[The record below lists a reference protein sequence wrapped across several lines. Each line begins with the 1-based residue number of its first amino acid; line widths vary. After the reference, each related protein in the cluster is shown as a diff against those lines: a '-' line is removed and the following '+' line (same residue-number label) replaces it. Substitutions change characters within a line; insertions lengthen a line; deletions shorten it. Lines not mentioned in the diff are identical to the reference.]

1 MAGTAPPL
9 WQEVALISIKQH
21 DKAAREFMAIT
32 ETIDIS
38 EPDYPGESIVSI
50 AGGRLW
56 KQNPEEDGEVTIELY
71 PIKIDE
77 ADDGGLVQQFRGGNT
92 DATDPLVTDPTLSV
106 GTSRTRPGF
115 LVAILW
121 TTDAVASDAITA
133 HGTNQS
139 AVDFVAKR
147 FHCRNARFVS
157 HKSSFTE
164 GVLKVTVTFKF
175 PPVIPAGT
183 KKNWYWESSQTVNST
198 TTFPALTY
206 TTSSFDTATDM
217 PT

>member
-1 MAGTAPPL
+1 MVDGTFPPI
-9 WQEVALISIKQH
+9 WQEVALITIKRH
-21 DKAAREFMAIT
+21 DDLAREFMAIT

-38 EPDYPGESIVSI
+38 EPDYPGESIVTI

-56 KQNPEEDGEVTIELY
+56 KQNSEEDGEVTLELY
-71 PIKIDE
+71 PVKIDD
-77 ADDGGLVQQFRGGNT
+77 ADNGGLIQQFRGGT
-92 DATDPLVTDPTLSV
+92 DDTSDPLRTDPTLSI

-121 TTDAVASDAITA
+121 TTDSAASDAVATF
-133 HGTNQS
+133 GSSTG
-139 AVDFVAKR
+139 DPKVAKR

-183 KKNWYWESSQTVNST
+183 KKNWYWESSASVTST

-206 TTSSFDTATDM
+206 TTSSLDTATNM
-217 PT
+217 PS